1 MESNTLT
8 NYTDN
13 DYVGSSLLKSDRK
26 EVDDEYGND
35 LVKMYLLEI
44 GKTPLLSRYEKKILG
59 NELGRSRAKI
69 DLLIYRNEPYLQ
81 QNAFQ
86 NEKRNIVRKPEI
98 NNGGKDNRT
107 IDEILMNI
115 NVKNKN
121 LRLGD
126 IDDLFDQ
133 FRTKTITEFQ
143 YELDSYETAILHED
157 YLKIQELQTS
167 TGIAPDEV
175 PRYKNILDYY
185 NSIINISD
193 DFKIDIRNKFSSLL
207 NDYVAAIEYGKK
219 INDMGIED
227 FANLTGISPTD
238 LGEFNFIYNNI
249 TRNYYSTKDILSE
262 HNLKLVVSIAKRE
275 LGRGL
280 SLLDL
285 IQEGNIGLMGSID
298 RFESEKGFQ
307 LSTYAT
313 WWIRQ
318 KVRRGIDDKST
329 LIRVPVHHREMVRK
343 FLSASYDLNITP
355 SDATRKEM
363 NLIADQMKL
372 GIHEVEKLMDTHRL
386 SLTSSLDY
394 TSDPDNDEPLLY
406 YVPST
411 EPLPDEVMEQN
422 NITIELQEFMD
433 KNLNEREYRVMV
445 LRSGL
450 EDGRA
455 RTLEEVARE
464 FGVTRERIRQ
474 IEEKAILK
482 LRQKKESLKER
493 IYSS

>member
-13 DYVGSSLLKSDRK
+13 DYVGSSLLKSGRK
-26 EVDDEYGND
+26 EVDYEYGND

-81 QNAFQ
+81 QHAFQ
-86 NEKRNIVRKPEI
+86 NEKRNIAKKPET
-98 NNGGKDNRT
+98 NNGRKDNRT

-143 YELDSYETAILHED
+143 YELESYETAILHED
-157 YLKIQELQTS
+157 YLKIQELQIS
-167 TGIAPDEV
+167 TGIAPDAV
-175 PRYKNILDYY
+175 PRYKEVLDYY
-185 NSIINISD
+185 IHTTNISD
-193 DFKIDIRNKFSSLL
+193 DFKIETRNNFSGLL
-207 NDYVAAIEYGKK
+207 DDYMSVIEYGRK

-238 LGEFNFIYNNI
+238 LEDYHFIYSNI
-249 TRNYYSTKDILSE
+249 TKNYNSFKDILSE
-262 HNLKLVVSIAKRE
+262 HHLKLVVSVAKKE
-275 LGRGL
+275 IGKGL
-280 SLLDL
+280 SLLDM

-298 RFESEKGFQ
+298 RYESEKGFQ

-313 WWIRQ
+313 WWIKQ
-318 KVRRGIDDKST
+318 KVRRAIDDKST
-329 LIRVPVHHREMVRK
+329 VIRVPVHHREMVRK
-343 FLSASYDLNITP
+343 FLIASYDLNITP

-372 GIHEVEKLMDTHRL
+372 GIHEVEKLMDTHKL

-394 TSDPDNDEPLLY
+394 NPDTDGDNSILYHVASND
-406 YVPST
+406 
-411 EPLPDEVMEQN
+411 PLPDEVFEQS
-422 NITIELQEFMD
+422 NITVELYEFMD
-433 KNLNEREYRVMV
+433 TYLTDREQRVMV
-445 LRSGL
+445 LRTGL
-450 EDGRA
+450 EDGRV
-455 RTLEEVARE
+455 RTLEEVGRE
-464 FGVTRERIRQ
+464 FGVT
-474 IEEKAILK
+474 IEIVF
-482 LRQKKESLKER
+482 
-493 IYSS
+493 